1 MGVTLDEE
9 EVSALMSAIQDGRVA
24 ATSGANAAAPA
35 VPYDLASQDR
45 IIRGQMPTLDAIN
58 EKIASLLGIG
68 LTGRTR
74 CSLRVSATPASLLKF
89 LDFNVLLAPPATVCV
104 LALGGSGQAL
114 VVLEPGLAEALL
126 AAALG
131 DRRARAE
138 PAPADGRRDL
148 TGVER
153 LVLRR
158 LLTILT
164 EAMAAAWEPVLP
176 FRPELLRFEADP
188 RLAVIAPPN
197 EVAVVSSFTLSG
209 AIEGRLQLAIPYAV
223 VEPAKK
229 ALSSPPRLS
238 AGRDARFVA
247 ALAAELTRV
256 EVELCAVLGR
266 AQLPLER
273 LLALDVGDVLV
284 LSTSEGE
291 PIPVNVQ
298 GRPKLA
304 GHPEVSG
311 GNLAVRVERGLPA
324 PAEKPAAPAPPPPA
338 PSPAPAPA
346 PAPKPA
352 VAPRSVHA

>member
-1 MGVTLDEE
+1 MSVTLDEE
-9 EVSALMSAIQDGRVA
+9 EVSALMSAIQEGRVA
-24 ATSGANAAAPA
+24 TPAAKEGQAPA

-58 EKIASLLGIG
+58 ERIASLLGIG

-74 CSLRVSATPASLLKF
+74 CSLRVAATPASLLKF

-104 LALGGSGQAL
+104 VTLGGSGQAL

-131 DRRARAE
+131 DRRARGE
-138 PAPADGRRDL
+138 PAPTDGRRDL
-148 TGVER
+148 TSVER

-164 EAMAAAWEPVLP
+164 DAMAVAWEPVMP
-176 FRPELLRFEADP
+176 FRPELQRFETDP

-197 EVAVVSSFTLSG
+197 EVAIVSSFELSG
-209 AIEGRLQLAIPYAV
+209 AIAGRIQLAIPYAV

-229 ALSSPPRLS
+229 ALTSPPRLS
-238 AGRDARFVA
+238 GARDARFVA

-256 EVELCAVLGR
+256 EVELCAQLGKT
-266 AQLPLER
+266 QVPLHR
-273 LLALDVGDVLV
+273 LLELQVGDVLV

-291 PIPVNVQ
+291 PLPVTVQ
-298 GRPKLA
+298 GRPKLT
-304 GHPEVSG
+304 GSPEVSG
-311 GNLAVRVERGLPA
+311 GNLAVRVERTLPA
-324 PAEKPAAPAPPPPA
+324 LPALSSAPGPTPLAPAAR
-338 PSPAPAPA
+338 
-346 PAPKPA
+346 PA
-352 VAPRSVHA
+352 VA